1 MYLYPPLPGEIKNTA
16 HTDGLYKRYAVFYL
30 SLLRLF
36 AHQILNVLLRID
48 DAFAL
53 LELIDVL

>member
-1 MYLYPPLPGEIKNTA
+1 MYLYPPLSGEIKNTA
-16 HTDGLYKRYAVFYL
+16 HTDKPYKRYAVIYL
-30 SLLRLF
+30 ILLRLF
-36 AHQILNVLLRID
+36 AHQILNVFLRID